1 MLRRLINGPKLILTA
16 MLALSSVIVGC
27 HQSADPA
34 LTAALTAVKQGAVL
48 IDVRADSEFQSGHLA
63 GAINMPHTTIVDQA
77 TRAGFAQDR
86 DIVVY
91 CRSGNRSGIA
101 KASLEAAGFSRV
113 TNAGAY
119 EDLLRLQTAG
129 AAP

>member
-1 MLRRLINGPKLILTA
+1 MLRRLINWPKLILTA

-34 LTAALTAVKQGAVL
+34 LTAALTAALPAVKQGAVL
-48 IDVRADSEFQSGHLA
+48 IDVRAESDFQSGQL
-63 GAINMPHTTIVDQA
+63 
-77 TRAGFAQDR
+77 AGFAQDR

-91 CRSGNRSGIA
+91 CRSGNRPGIA